1 MTTTPIPLSILLL
14 HVLLAFEQ
22 DYGSTDTELSAL
34 PVLAKILRVL
44 VEGSVD
50 IKAVPEL
57 ARISTRAVRTATQ
70 NLEREGW
77 LSMTPVKRGL

>member
-22 DYGSTDTELSAL
+22 AYGSTDTELSAL
-34 PVLAKILRVL
+34 PVLANILRVL
-44 VEGSVD
+44 VECSVD